1 MDKPEQGF
9 DLLQNAVNNVC
20 GADEHWFDYAV
31 QMGPYETFDYVKK
44 IGSFLRKNFHK
55 FSLIDTR

>member
-20 GADEHWFDYAV
+20 GTEENWFDYAL

-44 IGSFLRKNFHK
+44 NNFFSIEFSKFL
-55 FSLIDTR
+55 S